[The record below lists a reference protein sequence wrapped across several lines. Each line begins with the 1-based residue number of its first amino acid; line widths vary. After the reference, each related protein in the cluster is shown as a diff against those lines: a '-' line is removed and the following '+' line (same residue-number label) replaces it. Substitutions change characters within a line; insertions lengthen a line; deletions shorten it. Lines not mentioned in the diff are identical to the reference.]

1 MPHLKNIDK
10 TQEDDYF
17 LGIDLGTSGC
27 RIAVINEQE
36 QIIASAEHPLPP
48 AKVLNDGHCYQDPEI
63 WWEACQSALYKVKQL
78 IPLYQ
83 VRSIAVDGTS
93 GTVLA
98 TDQHGQA
105 LSNALMYNDVT
116 SVPEAQLIAK
126 HAPAHSAAQGASSA
140 LAKCLHLGNQLSH
153 QKDFCFVNQADWLA
167 GQFSKQFNVSDE
179 NNVLKMGYDPIE
191 RQWPDWIMELDID
204 LNHLPCVQVP
214 GEVISLIDKQVASRF
229 GFDEDTRIVSGT
241 TDSVAAFIATGAH
254 QKGEAVTSIGST
266 LVLKLASET
275 PIFNADYG
283 IYSHRLGKIWLVGGA
298 SNSGGSVIQHYFSPQ
313 QIESMTR
320 QLDPNQ
326 PTQLDYY
333 PLAQIGERFPINDA
347 TLSPKLSPRPAS
359 DVIFFQAIL
368 EGIANIEKLGY
379 KRLVELGATPPRK
392 ILTVG
397 GGAINVPWN
406 QIRANTMGVPVVKA
420 RCTSAAVGAAKLAKQ
435 GAAESID

>member
-1 MPHLKNIDK
+1 LKNIDK
-10 TQEDDYF
+10 TQDDNYF

-48 AKVLNDGHCYQDPEI
+48 AKVLNDGHRYQDPEI
-63 WWEACQSALYKVKQL
+63 WWQACQNALYKIKQL

-83 VRSIAVDGTS
+83 VRSIAVDATS

-105 LSNALMYNDVT
+105 LSNALMYNDVA
-116 SVPEAQLIAK
+116 SVREAQIIAK
-126 HAPAHSAAQGASSA
+126 YAPAHSAAQGASSA
-140 LAKCLHLGNQLSH
+140 LAKCLHLGNQLSR
-153 QKDFCFVNQADWLA
+153 QNDFCFVNQADWLA

-179 NNVLKMGYDPIE
+179 NNALKMGYDPIE

-204 LNHLPCVQVP
+204 LSHLPCVQVP
-214 GEVISLIDKQVASRF
+214 GEIISTISKQIAFRF
-229 GFDEDTRIVSGT
+229 GFNDNTQIVSGT
-241 TDSVAAFIATGAH
+241 TDSIAALIATGAH

-266 LVLKLASET
+266 LVLKLISET

-283 IYSHRLGKIWLVGGA
+283 IYSHRLGNVWLVGGA

-313 QIESMTR
+313 QIESMTH
-320 QLDPNQ
+320 QLNPNQ

-347 TLSPKLSPRPAS
+347 TLTPKLSPRPAS
-359 DVIFFQAIL
+359 DVIFFQGIL

-379 KRLVELGATPPRK
+379 ERLVELGATAPRK

-397 GGAINVPWN
+397 GGAINAPWT
-406 QIRANTMGVPVVKA
+406 QMRAKILGVPVVKA
-420 RCTSAAVGAAKLAKQ
+420 RCTDAAVGAAKLAKQ
-435 GAAESID
+435 GVAKSID